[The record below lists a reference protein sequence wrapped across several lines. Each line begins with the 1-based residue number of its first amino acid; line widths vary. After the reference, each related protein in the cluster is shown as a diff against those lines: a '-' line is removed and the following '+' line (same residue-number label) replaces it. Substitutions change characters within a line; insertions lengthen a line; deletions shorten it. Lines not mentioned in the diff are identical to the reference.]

1 MTKFKTVSARG
12 DKRSQP
18 MVHGVPPPPVSQT
31 TSTPT
36 PFSFQELRDIG
47 IQISASWFRA
57 PEATRLTLMEVHPW
71 RLHAYWNIAEADM
84 AAALRSLPANTE
96 ERALV
101 LRFTDLSPQRGG
113 ITPDYSFD
121 IEVQG
126 LRNNWYVDL
135 WQDGRRYS
143 AQLGLRTTDGDII
156 SLARSN
162 EAALPRAA
170 PSSELDFKQIEVRT
184 PLPMDL
190 DLPETAP
197 GHSMHLLKNLFPR
210 GRPLAE
216 KFPELEPEAPD
227 ITLDE
232 PECAALMCA
241 AAEPADGP
249 AFRQPE
255 QELIDY
261 SHAAPVPILTEET
274 EFPRIDSAEI
284 DPFRIQAKKEKARLL
299 AEIGMEMPPVA
310 EETISSAEVDLA
322 PRPLP
327 VSKGEPGL
335 PRGTSYSE
343 TVLESSA
350 QLVDLDTS
358 EAQPQG
364 LDAVPHLSQG
374 GFPEVMPDRDTD
386 FAEPELS
393 LLIADNGA
401 WQGHPAPFEPRG
413 EEAMAPNT
421 PPADGFTAE
430 GAVPEQTITVPGP
443 APGPVI
449 ALEGML
455 GNTFFSY
462 GHGDS
467 APEINAELHLHGKLG
482 AGSVLSLFGE
492 QLHLDPQGNFS
503 VRLKL
508 DSGPALSALLYGQ
521 RNRTEDRS

>member
-1 MTKFKTVSARG
+1 MTKLKTVSTRE
-12 DKRSQP
+12 DERSQR
-18 MVHGVPPPPVSQT
+18 MLHGAPHPPVSET

-57 PEATRLTLMEVHPW
+57 PGATRLTLMEVHPW

-84 AAALRSLPANTE
+84 ATALASLPAGAE
-96 ERALV
+96 EPALV
-101 LRFTDLSPQRGG
+101 LRFTDLSTQRGG

-121 IEVQG
+121 IEVQE

-135 WQDGRRYS
+135 WQDGRCYS

-162 EAALPRAA
+162 EVALPRAM

-184 PLPMDL
+184 PLPLDL
-190 DLPETAP
+190 NLPETVP
-197 GHSMHLLKNLFPR
+197 EHGVHLLKNLFPR
-210 GRPLAE
+210 GRPLVE
-216 KFPELEPEAPD
+216 EFPELEPEAPD

-232 PECAALMCA
+232 PECPALMRA
-241 AAEPADGP
+241 ATAPADSP
-249 AFRQPE
+249 ALHQPE

-274 EFPRIDSAEI
+274 EFPQIDSGEI
-284 DPFRIQAKKEKARLL
+284 DLFRLQAKKEKARLL

-310 EETISSAEVDLA
+310 EETISPADVDLT
-322 PRPLP
+322 PQPLP
-327 VSKGEPGL
+327 VFKGETEL
-335 PRGTSYSE
+335 PQSTLYSE
-343 TVLESSA
+343 PTLESST

-358 EAQPQG
+358 EAQPRDLVARSQ
-364 LDAVPHLSQG
+364 LLQG

-386 FAEPELS
+386 FAEPELP
-393 LLIADNGA
+393 LPIAETGA
-401 WQGHPAPFEPRG
+401 WQGHPVPFGFRG
-413 EEAMAPNT
+413 KVAMPANT
-421 PPADGFTAE
+421 THADGSMAE
-430 GAVPEQTITVPGP
+430 EAVPEQTTAVSGP
-443 APGPVI
+443 APRPVI
-449 ALEGML
+449 ALEEIL

-462 GHGDS
+462 GRGES
-467 APEINAELHLHGKLG
+467 TLEINAELHLHGKLR
-482 AGSVLSLFGE
+482 ADSVLSLLSE
-492 QLHLDPQGNFS
+492 QVHVDSQGNFS

-508 DSGPALSALLYGQ
+508 DSGPALSMLVYGQ